1 MIKSKLEVKKYY
13 LKNPK
18 ALKGVRVGGS
28 VMLQDDRGTIKKM
41 TLAKINQPGEM
52 PVWQQK
58 SQKQT
63 NDIDISEAVARI
75 LTEHPGVYISTEE
88 LDNQDDVYKEEELI
102 SITLTPKSI
111 RLTNELT
118 NKHIILNAKHLPLG
132 ADDPAY
138 QMACELIEISLDALI
153 AMVNKYKGK

>member
-41 TLAKINQPGEM
+41 TLSKTNHPDEM
-52 PVWQQK
+52 PVWQKK

-88 LDNQDDVYKEEELI
+88 LGDEWGGD
-102 SITLTPKSI
+102 
-111 RLTNELT
+111 
-118 NKHIILNAKHLPLG
+118 G
-132 ADDPAY
+132 
-138 QMACELIEISLDALI
+138 
-153 AMVNKYKGK
+153 